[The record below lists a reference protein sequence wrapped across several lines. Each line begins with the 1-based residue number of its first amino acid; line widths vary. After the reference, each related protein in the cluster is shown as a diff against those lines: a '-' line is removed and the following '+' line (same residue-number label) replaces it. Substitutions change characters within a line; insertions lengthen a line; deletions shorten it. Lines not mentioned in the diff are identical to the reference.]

1 MLYNNTR
8 AFRPADEP
16 HLTATPTATARPDD
30 AFDAFRQDRVYLGAD
45 HRRNE
50 RRTWIVAAITVLALA
65 AQLAGGLAFNSMA
78 LIAGGLHSAAH
89 VAALVVAAIA
99 YRLAR
104 RYAADP
110 RFSFGT
116 GKLGYLAGFA
126 NAVVLAFTALLIAAE
141 SIERLI
147 APEEVAY
154 TEALWLAAAGLAL
167 SIVCML
173 ILKPAGHRRRPDG
186 DVNLSAVHLHLSADA
201 IVSGLAIAGLFAGRA
216 LDWTWADPLA
226 GLAGAALVAHF
237 ALSLVRQASGVLL
250 DVNPSPMLAEEIRG
264 RLAAAGERILDLHL
278 WQLGPDHHAA
288 IVVIA
293 ADRPAPAEAY
303 RARLAGLPGLSHLTI
318 EVRGDGATHSHA

>member
-1 MLYNNTR
+1 M
-8 AFRPADEP
+8 
-16 HLTATPTATARPDD
+16 TATPTATARPEET
-30 AFDAFRQDRVYLGAD
+30 FDAFRQDRVYLGAD

-50 RRTWIVAAITVLALA
+50 RRTWIVAAITIVALAL
-65 AQLAGGLAFNSMA
+65 QLVGGLAFNSMA

-99 YRLAR
+99 YGLAR
-104 RYAADP
+104 RYATDP

-126 NAVVLAFTALLIAAE
+126 NAVVLAFTALLIGAE
-141 SIERLI
+141 SLERLI

-167 SIVCML
+167 SLVCML
-173 ILKPAGHRRRPDG
+173 ILKPVGSPRRQDG
-186 DVNLSAVHLHLSADA
+186 DLNLSAVHLHLSADA
-201 IVSGLAIAGLFAGRA
+201 IVSALAIAGLFAGRA
-216 LDWTWADPLA
+216 LGWNWADPLA

-237 ALSLVRQASGVLL
+237 ALSLVRRASGVLL
-250 DVNPSPMLAEEIRG
+250 DVNPSPRLAEDIRG
-264 RLAAAGERILDLHL
+264 RLAAEGERILDLHL

-293 ADRPAPAEAY
+293 ADHPLPAEAY
-303 RARLAGLPGLSHLTI
+303 RTRLAGLPGLSHLTI
-318 EVRGDGATHSHA
+318 EVRRAGTAHSHG

>member
-1 MLYNNTR
+1 MTANPT
-8 AFRPADEP
+8 ASARPAPE
-16 HLTATPTATARPDD
+16 D
-30 AFDAFRQDRVYLGAD
+30 ALDGFRNDRVYLGAD

-65 AQLAGGLAFNSMA
+65 AQLAGGLVFNSMA
-78 LIAGGLHSAAH
+78 LIAGALHSAAH
-89 VAALVVAAIA
+89 VAALVVAALA
-99 YRLAR
+99 YGLAR

-126 NAVVLAFTALLIAAE
+126 NAVVLAFTALLIGAE

-154 TEALWLAAAGLAL
+154 TQALWLAVAGLAL

-173 ILKPAGHRRRPDG
+173 ILKPAGRPRGTEG
-186 DVNLSAVHLHLSADA
+186 DLNLSAVHLHLSADA
-201 IVSGLAIAGLFAGRA
+201 IVSALAIGGLLAGRTMGWA
-216 LDWTWADPLA
+216 WADPLA
-226 GLAGAALVAHF
+226 GLAGAALVGHF
-237 ALSLVRQASGVLL
+237 ALSLVRRAGGVLL
-250 DVNPSPMLAEEIRG
+250 DVNPSPALAAEIRR
-264 RLAAAGERILDLHL
+264 RLAGPGERILDLHL

-288 IVVIA
+288 IVIIA
-293 ADRPAPAEAY
+293 ADHPLPAQAY

-318 EVRGDGATHSHA
+318 EVRGA

>member
-1 MLYNNTR
+1 MLYNNTN
-8 AFRPADEP
+8 PPIDEP
-16 HLTATPTATARPDD
+16 HLTATSPATARPPREESL
-30 AFDAFRQDRVYLGAD
+30 DAFREDRVYLGAD

-50 RRTWIVAAITVLALA
+50 RRTWIVAGVTVVALA
-65 AQLAGGLAFNSMA
+65 AQIAGGLMFNSMA
-78 LIAGGLHSAAH
+78 LIAGGLHNAAH
-89 VAALVVAAIA
+89 VAALLVAALA

-141 SIERLI
+141 SVERLI

-154 TEALWLAAAGLAL
+154 TEALWLAGAGLVL
-167 SIVCML
+167 SVVCML
-173 ILKPAGHRRRPDG
+173 ILKPAGHRHSGDG
-186 DVNLSAVHLHLSADA
+186 DLNLSAVHLHLSADA

-216 LDWTWADPLA
+216 LGWNWADPLA

-250 DVNPSPMLAEEIRG
+250 DVNPSP
-264 RLAAAGERILDLHL
+264 RLAAEIRARLAAEGERILDLHL

-293 ADRPAPAEAY
+293 ADDPQPVERY

-318 EVRGDGATHSHA
+318 EVRGD

>member
-1 MLYNNTR
+1 M
-8 AFRPADEP
+8 
-16 HLTATPTATARPDD
+16 TATSPAPAHP
-30 AFDAFRQDRVYLGAD
+30 APEESFDAFREDRVYLGAD

-50 RRTWIVAAITVLALA
+50 RRTWIVAGVTMVALA
-65 AQLAGGLAFNSMA
+65 AQIVGGLMFNSMA
-78 LIAGGLHSAAH
+78 LIAGGLHNAAH
-89 VAALVVAAIA
+89 VAALLVAALA

-141 SIERLI
+141 SVERLI
-147 APEEVAY
+147 VPEEVAY
-154 TEALWLAAAGLAL
+154 TEALWLAAAGLVL

-173 ILKPAGHRRRPDG
+173 ILKPVGRVHARDRDL
-186 DVNLSAVHLHLSADA
+186 NLSAVHLHLSADA
-201 IVSGLAIAGLFAGRA
+201 IVSGLAIAGLLAGRA
-216 LDWTWADPLA
+216 LGWSWADPLA

-237 ALSLVRQASGVLL
+237 ALSLVRQAGGVLL
-250 DVNPSPMLAEEIRG
+250 DINPSPTLAAEIRS
-264 RLAAAGERILDLHL
+264 RLAAEGERILDLHL

-293 ADRPAPAEAY
+293 ADDPRPAETY
-303 RARLAGLPGLSHLTI
+303 RARLAGLPGLTHLTI
-318 EVRGDGATHSHA
+318 EVRAA

>member
-1 MLYNNTR
+1 MIANPT
-8 AFRPADEP
+8 ASARPAPE
-16 HLTATPTATARPDD
+16 D
-30 AFDAFRQDRVYLGAD
+30 ALDGFRNDRVYLGAD

-65 AQLAGGLAFNSMA
+65 AQLAGGLVFNSMA
-78 LIAGGLHSAAH
+78 LIAGALHSAAH
-89 VAALVVAAIA
+89 VAALVVAALA
-99 YRLAR
+99 YGLAR

-126 NAVVLAFTALLIAAE
+126 NAVVLAFTALLIGAE

-154 TEALWLAAAGLAL
+154 TQALWLAVAGLAL

-173 ILKPAGHRRRPDG
+173 ILKPAGRRRGTEG
-186 DVNLSAVHLHLSADA
+186 DLNLSAVHLHLSADA
-201 IVSGLAIAGLFAGRA
+201 IVSALAIGGLLAGRTMGWA
-216 LDWTWADPLA
+216 WADPLA
-226 GLAGAALVAHF
+226 GLAGAALVGHF
-237 ALSLVRQASGVLL
+237 ALSLVRRAGGVLL
-250 DVNPSPMLAEEIRG
+250 DVNPSPALAAEIRR
-264 RLAAAGERILDLHL
+264 RLAGPGERILDLHL

-288 IVVIA
+288 IVIIA
-293 ADRPAPAEAY
+293 ADHPLPAQAY

-318 EVRGDGATHSHA
+318 EVRGA

>member
-1 MLYNNTR
+1 M
-8 AFRPADEP
+8 
-16 HLTATPTATARPDD
+16 TATSPAPARIAPEESL
-30 AFDAFRQDRVYLGAD
+30 DAFREDRVYLGAD

-50 RRTWIVAAITVLALA
+50 RRTWIVAGITVVALA
-65 AQLAGGLAFNSMA
+65 AQIVGGLMFNSMA
-78 LIAGGLHSAAH
+78 LIAGGLHNAAH
-89 VAALVVAAIA
+89 VAALLVAALA

-104 RYAADP
+104 RYASDP

-141 SIERLI
+141 SVERLI
-147 APEEVAY
+147 VPEEVAY
-154 TEALWLAAAGLAL
+154 TEALWLAAAGLVL

-173 ILKPAGHRRRPDG
+173 ILKPAGHAHPRDRDL
-186 DVNLSAVHLHLSADA
+186 NLSAVHLHLSADA
-201 IVSGLAIAGLFAGRA
+201 IVSGLAIAGLLAGRA
-216 LDWTWADPLA
+216 LGWSWADPLA

-250 DVNPSPMLAEEIRG
+250 DVNPSPTLAAEIRS
-264 RLAAAGERILDLHL
+264 RLAAEGERILDLHL

-293 ADRPAPAEAY
+293 ADDPRPAEAY
-303 RARLAGLPGLSHLTI
+303 RARLAGLPGLTHLTI
-318 EVRGDGATHSHA
+318 EVRGA

>member
-1 MLYNNTR
+1 M
-8 AFRPADEP
+8 
-16 HLTATPTATARPDD
+16 TATPAASARPAPDD
-30 AFDAFRQDRVYLGAD
+30 ALDAFREDRVYLGAD

-50 RRTWIVAAITVLALA
+50 RRTWIVAGITVVALA
-65 AQLAGGLAFNSMA
+65 AQIVGGLLFNSMA
-78 LIAGGLHSAAH
+78 LIAGGLHNAAH
-89 VAALVVAAIA
+89 VAALLVAALA

-141 SIERLI
+141 SVERLI
-147 APEEVAY
+147 APQEVAY
-154 TEALWLAAAGLAL
+154 TEALWLAAAGLVI

-173 ILKPAGHRRRPDG
+173 ILKPAGHVHARDRDL
-186 DVNLSAVHLHLSADA
+186 NLSAVHLHLSADA
-201 IVSGLAIAGLFAGRA
+201 LVSALAIAGLFAGRA
-216 LDWTWADPLA
+216 FGWSWADPLA
-226 GLAGAALVAHF
+226 GLAGAGLVAHF

-250 DVNPSPMLAEEIRG
+250 DVNPSPAMAAEIRA
-264 RLAAAGERILDLHL
+264 RLAAQGERVIDLHL

-288 IVVIA
+288 VVIVA
-293 ADRPAPAEAY
+293 ADHPQPVEAY

-318 EVRGDGATHSHA
+318 EVRASA

>member
-1 MLYNNTR
+1 M
-8 AFRPADEP
+8 
-16 HLTATPTATARPDD
+16 TATPTATARP
-30 AFDAFRQDRVYLGAD
+30 APEQPLDAFREDRVYLGAD

-50 RRTWIVAAITVLALA
+50 RRTWIVAAITVVALA
-65 AQLAGGLAFNSMA
+65 VQIGGGLMFNSMA
-78 LIAGGLHSAAH
+78 LIAGGLHNAAH
-89 VAALVVAAIA
+89 VAALLVAALA
-99 YRLAR
+99 YGLAR

-154 TEALWLAAAGLAL
+154 TEALWLAAAGLVL
-167 SIVCML
+167 SVVCML
-173 ILKPAGHRRRPDG
+173 ILKPAGHVHARDRDL
-186 DVNLSAVHLHLSADA
+186 NLSAVHLHLSADA
-201 IVSGLAIAGLFAGRA
+201 IVSGLAIAGLLAGRA
-216 LDWTWADPLA
+216 LGWSWADPLA

-250 DVNPSPMLAEEIRG
+250 DVNPSAELSAEIRD
-264 RLAAAGERILDLHL
+264 RLAAEGEVILDLHL

-293 ADRPAPAEAY
+293 ADRPLPVEAY

-318 EVRGDGATHSHA
+318 EVRGEGAAHSHA